1 MDRYFGFDL
10 GDAESAVTYLKKNE
24 QAEPQVVPVREAGS
38 FITAYARLHTGEL
51 LIGEEACYT
60 PDAVERCLRFKSRFL
75 TDPSSM
81 RQIKSFAGGVLGE
94 LYMSG
99 SLVKGEDC
107 CFYIG
112 CPAGWDRLQR
122 ERYREIFEEAG
133 YPPVRVISE
142 SRAALISACQSR
154 HFQVGYDILS
164 RPVLVVDM
172 GSSTTDFAYIN
183 SGREVELQTAGEV
196 RLGGGIMDELL
207 LDAAVES
214 SPHREE
220 IRRVFAESPPWR
232 SFCEFKARRLKEKYF
247 SDEVYWK
254 DRDCLETVTIVIEGE
269 GSSGS
274 HAAEET
280 SSGAGSGNGTGTTHA
295 GTGSGG
301 GTGTTHA
308 GTGNRGGTGKTH
320 AGAGSREGTSITAGI
335 ARLFEKRP
343 SVRTLRLQL
352 RMNGEMAQ
360 RLLETP
366 VPQLEGRSFH
376 EVFAASLQEIRARL
390 EGAEQT
396 TGDLRTL
403 ADAGRQAAGGSSR
416 PGDGRQGADSGA
428 HPGDGRQAAGGSAH
442 PGDREQAE
450 KRAAQMPELLFLTGG
465 VSKMPALR
473 AWCREAFPEAVVITG
488 AEPEFSVSRGL
499 AYSGRV
505 DEEIRAFRQEVRDLV
520 DSSIVER
527 IVEEHVEDL
536 FHRTVDTLVEPIL
549 RNAAIPVFEKWRNG
563 EIRRLAD
570 IDTEMEREIDAWLH
584 SADAADL
591 LVKPITGW
599 LRPVAY
605 RLEEHTMPICVRH
618 NVPYRALSF
627 TSYLS
632 LAEID
637 VHVNA
642 RDVFAVE
649 ELTWM
654 VNAII
659 SILVGLLC
667 GGSGIA
673 LLSSGIS
680 GIIAGAMLTLLVLF
694 LGREQMESAFM
705 KMDIPVLMRKIVPHG
720 YFEARMGKIS
730 GEIKKT
736 CFETM
741 EKEKSEEVARR
752 MISEISGQIEEC
764 LMRMAEVVEIPLGK

>member
-1 MDRYFGFDL
+1 MERYFGFDL
-10 GDAESAVTYLKKNE
+10 GDAESAVTSLKKND
-24 QAEPQVVPVREAGS
+24 QAEPAVVPVREAGS
-38 FITAYARLHTGEL
+38 FITAYARLRTGEL

-60 PDAVERCLRFKSRFL
+60 PDATERCLRFKSRFL
-75 TDPSSM
+75 TDPTVV
-81 RQIKSFAGGVLGE
+81 RNIRSFAGGVLGE

-112 CPAGWDRLQR
+112 CPAGWDKSQR

-133 YPPVRVISE
+133 YPPVRIISE

-207 LDAAVES
+207 LETAVEA
-214 SPHREE
+214 SPDRDTLRD
-220 IRRVFAESPPWR
+220 IFRQSPPWR
-232 SFCEFKARRLKEKYF
+232 SYCEFAARRLKEKYF
-247 SDEVYWK
+247 SDEDYWK
-254 DRDCLETVTIVIEGE
+254 DKDCLQTVTVHAGE
-269 GSSGS
+269 TGSGAAGSDAKSGSGAAAESSYRAGTGALSYGADNTDSTGASAYGTGSSG
-274 HAAEET
+274 T
-280 SSGAGSGNGTGTTHA
+280 SAYGTGSTGTSAYGAGSTGASAYGAGSTGTSAYGA
-295 GTGSGG
+295 GNTGSGWP
-301 GTGTTHA
+301 
-308 GTGNRGGTGKTH
+308 
-320 AGAGSREGTSITAGI
+320 SPLS
-335 ARLFEKRP
+335 RLFGKKQNRF
-343 SVRTLRLQL
+343 LRLQMK
-352 RMNGEMAQ
+352 MNAQ
-360 RLLETP
+360 TAERLLEAP
-366 VPQLEGRSFH
+366 APQLDGRSFH
-376 EVFAASLQEIRARL
+376 EVFAASLREIREKL
-390 EGAEQT
+390 
-396 TGDLRTL
+396 
-403 ADAGRQAAGGSSR
+403 
-416 PGDGRQGADSGA
+416 DGQV
-428 HPGDGRQAAGGSAH
+428 
-442 PGDREQAE
+442 
-450 KRAAQMPELLFLTGG
+450 PELLFLTGG
-465 VSKMPALR
+465 VSRMPALR
-473 AWCREAFPEAVVITG
+473 DWCREAFPEAIVITG

-499 AYSGRV
+499 AYSGRI

-520 DSSIVER
+520 DSSVVEHIVG
-527 IVEEHVEDL
+527 EHVEDL

-549 RNAAIPVFEKWRNG
+549 RNAAIPVFERWRNG
-563 EIRRLAD
+563 EIRRLSD
-570 IDTEMEREIDAWLH
+570 VDGEMERAIDEWLH
-584 SADAADL
+584 SRDAAEL
-591 LVKPITGW
+591 LIKPITAW

-618 NVPYRALSF
+618 NVPYRALSL

-637 VHVNA
+637 VHINA

-673 LLSSGIS
+673 LISSGIS

-694 LGREQMESAFM
+694 LGREKMESAVM
-705 KMDIPVLMRKIVPHG
+705 HMDIPGIMRKLVPHG
-720 YFEARMGKIS
+720 YFESRMEKIS

-741 EKEKSEEVARR
+741 EREKSEEVTRR
-752 MISEISGQIEEC
+752 MITEISGQIEEC

>member
-1 MDRYFGFDL
+1 MDRYYGFDL
-10 GDAESAVTYLKKNE
+10 GDAESAVTYLKKDE
-24 QAEPQVVPVREAGS
+24 KGEPNVVPVREAGS
-38 FITAYARLHTGEL
+38 FITAYARLRTGEL

-60 PDAVERCLRFKSRFL
+60 PDATERRLRFKSRFL
-75 TDPSSM
+75 TDPSSA
-81 RQIKSFAGGVLGE
+81 RDVKSFAGGVLGE

-99 SLVKGEDC
+99 GLIKGEDC

-112 CPAGWDRLQR
+112 CPAGWDRAQR
-122 ERYREIFEEAG
+122 ERYREIFEAAG

-172 GSSTTDFAYIN
+172 GSSTTDFAYIS
-183 SGREVELQTAGEV
+183 SGREVELQTGGEV
-196 RLGGGIMDELL
+196 ALGGGIMDEMLL
-207 LDAAVES
+207 EAAVEA
-214 SPHREE
+214 SPDSKALRD
-220 IRRVFAESPPWR
+220 IFSRSQPWR
-232 SFCEFKARRLKEKYF
+232 SYCEFDARRLKERYF
-247 SDEVYWK
+247 SDEDYWS
-254 DRDCLETVTIVIEGE
+254 RNGCTRTVTVMGEKRHRLELKLDADLAHRLLEGPSPQLGGKSFRQVFE
-269 GSSGS
+269 ASLREIRRSLLEQDGDAADSSGS
-274 HAAEET
+274 SARGGAAAGSAAGAALT
-280 SSGAGSGNGTGTTHA
+280 SGAGSKGAESKSAESKGIESNGASSASAETAVLPADTTGQ
-295 GTGSGG
+295 
-301 GTGTTHA
+301 
-308 GTGNRGGTGKTH
+308 
-320 AGAGSREGTSITAGI
+320 
-335 ARLFEKRP
+335 EKK
-343 SVRTLRLQL
+343 SDKK
-352 RMNGEMAQ
+352 N
-360 RLLETP
+360 
-366 VPQLEGRSFH
+366 RSF
-376 EVFAASLQEIRARL
+376 FK
-390 EGAEQT
+390 
-396 TGDLRTL
+396 DK
-403 ADAGRQAAGGSSR
+403 GGSDKAEAS
-416 PGDGRQGADSGA
+416 GKHGRL
-428 HPGDGRQAAGGSAH
+428 
-442 PGDREQAE
+442 
-450 KRAAQMPELLFLTGG
+450 PELLFLTGG
-465 VSKMPALR
+465 VSKMPELR
-473 AWCREAFPEAVVITG
+473 DWCREVFPEAIVITG

-499 AYSGRV
+499 AYSGRI

-549 RNAAIPVFEKWRNG
+549 RNAAIPVFERWRNG

-570 IDTEMEREIDAWLH
+570 IDKEMEREIDAWLH
-584 SADAADL
+584 SPDAADL
-591 LVKPITGW
+591 LVKPITTW

-618 NVPYRALSF
+618 NVPYRALSL

-637 VHVNA
+637 VQVNA

-673 LLSSGIS
+673 LISSGIS
-680 GIIAGAMLTLLVLF
+680 GIVAGAMITLLVLF
-694 LGREQMESAFM
+694 LGREKMESAVM
-705 KMDIPVLMRKIVPHG
+705 KMDIPGIMRKLVPHG
-720 YFEARMGKIS
+720 YFESRMEKIS

-736 CFETM
+736 CFEKM
-741 EKEKSEEVARR
+741 EKEKSEEVSRR
-752 MISEISGQIEEC
+752 MITEISGQIEEC